1 MSHQDGST
9 IFEHLVTKGMD
20 LSYRMKSHWNKHG
33 EKQESGEKLDYEATK
48 DETYNLFQAAYFID
62 EELVQPIPINEPSE
76 HGHGDEFIRRLEEAQ
91 TPLYPGCESYTK
103 LSAIVDLYGLKGK
116 SGLSSK
122 HFNEL
127 LDSAVSIKSFL
138 KIFDMGYEK
147 IHACVND
154 CCLFRK
160 KYEELDYC
168 PTCGASRWKINK
180 RSKEIRKGVPV
191 KVLRYF
197 PIIPRFKRMF
207 RSSQMAKDLRWHFD
221 NKSTD
226 GKMRHPVDSLAW
238 DLVNDKWPSFAAD
251 PHNLRLGLA
260 TDGFN
265 PFSILSSKYSC
276 WPVML
281 VNYNLPPM
289 LCMKK
294 DNIML
299 TLLIPGPKQPGND
312 IDIYL
317 QPLVDDL
324 QLLWENGVEA
334 YDAFS
339 KSTFNLKTM
348 LMWTIN
354 DFPAYGNL
362 AGCSTKGRKAC
373 PICGKIHIIEGG
385 DKKRKR
391 NNNEND
397 GDDDEDEDDTS
408 DIDNQ
413 NELTRWKK
421 RSIFFSL
428 PYWKELVLRHNLD
441 VMHIEKNICESI
453 ISTML
458 HSGKSKDGIN
468 ARKDLEDIG
477 IRKDLHPEQRGSRLY
492 LPPAPHT
499 FSRSEKKRFCKRIY
513 DFKGPD
519 GYCSNIGNCITLE
532 DCKIMRLKSHDYHVL
547 MQQLLAIAI
556 RGLLPK
562 EPRKAIIRL
571 SRFFNRLCQRAIDRE
586 KLLDLENE
594 IIETLCQLE
603 RFIPPSF
610 FDIMIPIDSN
620 DHSKT
625 LRWLAYGPKKS
636 ALSCKGYIINGL
648 RFHTKDVDRETQ
660 NSGVTYDAITMCR
673 ASAKDTAQVAHLDS
687 YYGILTDIILLDY
700 HLFYVLLFKCH
711 WANKGNGVKEE
722 DGFTLVNL

>member
-1 MSHQDGST
+1 
-9 IFEHLVTKGMD
+9 
-20 LSYRMKSHWNKHG
+20 MKSHWNKHG
-33 EKQESGEKLDYEATK
+33 EKQESSEKLDYEATK
-48 DETYNLFQAAYFID
+48 DETYNVFQAAYFMG
-62 EELVQPIPINEPSE
+62 EELVQPIPINEPTE
-76 HGHGDEFIRRLEEAQ
+76 HGHGDEFMRRLEEAQ
-91 TPLYPGCESYTK
+91 TPLYPGYESYTK

-127 LDSAVSIKSFL
+127 LGIIKRMLPKDNVLLDSAASIKSFL

-160 KYEELDYC
+160 KYEELDNC

-180 RSKEIRKGVPV
+180 RSKEIRKGIPV

-251 PHNLRLGLA
+251 PCNLRLGLA

-276 WPVML
+276 WP
-281 VNYNLPPM
+281 
-289 LCMKK
+289 
-294 DNIML
+294 
-299 TLLIPGPKQPGND
+299 
-312 IDIYL
+312 
-317 QPLVDDL
+317 
-324 QLLWENGVEA
+324 NGVEA

-373 PICGKIHIIEGG
+373 PICGKNTHHRWLRFSKKFSYMGHRKFLKPSHPYRRKKSWFDNSVEHGSKPRALTGHNISAVLNDFPNDFGKGG

-428 PYWKELVLRHNLD
+428 PY
-441 VMHIEKNICESI
+441 
-453 ISTML
+453 
-458 HSGKSKDGIN
+458 
-468 ARKDLEDIG
+468 
-477 IRKDLHPEQRGSRLY
+477 
-492 LPPAPHT
+492 
-499 FSRSEKKRFCKRIY
+499 
-513 DFKGPD
+513 
-519 GYCSNIGNCITLE
+519 
-532 DCKIMRLKSHDYHVL
+532 
-547 MQQLLAIAI
+547 
-556 RGLLPK
+556 
-562 EPRKAIIRL
+562 
-571 SRFFNRLCQRAIDRE
+571 
-586 KLLDLENE
+586 
-594 IIETLCQLE
+594 
-603 RFIPPSF
+603 
-610 FDIMIPIDSN
+610 
-620 DHSKT
+620 
-625 LRWLAYGPKKS
+625 
-636 ALSCKGYIINGL
+636 
-648 RFHTKDVDRETQ
+648 
-660 NSGVTYDAITMCR
+660 
-673 ASAKDTAQVAHLDS
+673 
-687 YYGILTDIILLDY
+687 
-700 HLFYVLLFKCH
+700 
-711 WANKGNGVKEE
+711 
-722 DGFTLVNL
+722 

>member
-1 MSHQDGST
+1 
-9 IFEHLVTKGMD
+9 MD

-33 EKQESGEKLDYEATK
+33 EKQESGEKLDNEATK

-127 LDSAVSIKSFL
+127 LGIIKRMLPKDNVLLDSAASIKSFL

-160 KYEELDYC
+160 KYEELDNC

-221 NKSTD
+221 NKSTY

-251 PHNLRLGLA
+251 PRNLRLGLS

-265 PFSILSSKYSC
+265 SFSILSSKYSC

-354 DFPAYGNL
+354 DFPTYGNL

-373 PICGKIHIIEGG
+373 PICGKNTHHRWLRFSKKFSYMGHRKFLKPSHPYRRKKSWFDNSVEHGSKPRALTGHNISAVLNDFPNDFGKGG

-413 NELTRWKK
+413 NELTRWNHK
-421 RSIFFSL
+421 
-428 PYWKELVLRHNLD
+428 
-441 VMHIEKNICESI
+441 
-453 ISTML
+453 
-458 HSGKSKDGIN
+458 
-468 ARKDLEDIG
+468 
-477 IRKDLHPEQRGSRLY
+477 
-492 LPPAPHT
+492 
-499 FSRSEKKRFCKRIY
+499 
-513 DFKGPD
+513 
-519 GYCSNIGNCITLE
+519 
-532 DCKIMRLKSHDYHVL
+532 
-547 MQQLLAIAI
+547 
-556 RGLLPK
+556 
-562 EPRKAIIRL
+562 
-571 SRFFNRLCQRAIDRE
+571 
-586 KLLDLENE
+586 
-594 IIETLCQLE
+594 
-603 RFIPPSF
+603 
-610 FDIMIPIDSN
+610 
-620 DHSKT
+620 
-625 LRWLAYGPKKS
+625 
-636 ALSCKGYIINGL
+636 
-648 RFHTKDVDRETQ
+648 
-660 NSGVTYDAITMCR
+660 
-673 ASAKDTAQVAHLDS
+673 
-687 YYGILTDIILLDY
+687 
-700 HLFYVLLFKCH
+700 
-711 WANKGNGVKEE
+711 
-722 DGFTLVNL
+722 